1 MHLKINMATAM
12 NFMGLR
18 VADNVRQRRKLLH
31 HLKCLFWCLNQMQTR
46 YDLNLVLYSLE
57 HRNIHPEIRDSNL
70 GDNVAYLIDFFE
82 SEDLSRL
89 AEAMRHLPETIGQ
102 VEWADKQFIVGHY
115 IQSLEDFGPITP
127 GCYGVIVAL
136 SPALHGLFLV
146 DGDHLFESPFDSEQ
160 VRVIYG
166 TYII

>member
-1 MHLKINMATAM
+1 MRLEINMATSM
-12 NFMGLR
+12 EPTRVR
-18 VADNVRQRRKLLH
+18 VADQLRQRRKLLH

-70 GDNVAYLIDFFE
+70 GDNVAFLIENFE
-82 SEDLSRL
+82 PEDLSRL
-89 AEAMRHLPETIGQ
+89 AGAMRHLPETVGQ
-102 VEWADKQFIVGHY
+102 VEIADKQFILGHY
-115 IQSLEDFGPITP
+115 IQAVDDFGPITP

-136 SPALHGLFLV
+136 SPSMHGLFLV
-146 DGDHLFESPFDSEQ
+146 DGNHLFESPFHAEQ

-166 TYII
+166 TYIV